1 MAIQKRYLGPFKVL
15 PRSSRGPLMSQT
27 FMTLF
32 FTKFQHTRFILQF
45 RLSKIFFFSK
55 IKATILILNENAC
68 YCFFPDLKKTKIEG
82 FTAKNV
88 KMMLQ
93 KGVKNRGKIHP
104 PFG

>member
-1 MAIQKRYLGPFKVL
+1 
-15 PRSSRGPLMSQT
+15 MSQT

-32 FTKFQHTRFILQF
+32 LQNSNTPDLF
-45 RLSKIFFFSK
+45 CNLGCQKYFFFPK
-55 IKATILILNENAC
+55 TKATILILNENAC